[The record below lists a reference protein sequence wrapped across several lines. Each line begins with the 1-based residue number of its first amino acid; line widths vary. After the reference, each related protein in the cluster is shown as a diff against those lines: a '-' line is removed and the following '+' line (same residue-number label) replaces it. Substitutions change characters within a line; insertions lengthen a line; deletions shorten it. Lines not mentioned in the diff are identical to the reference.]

1 MPRSGSNAKD
11 NPLLNGTDVRHVARN
26 AAVAA
31 MVSDPTGAE
40 ALLFLSDAE
49 VGRLFKAHLIQVIG
63 TATLSNLDLSSTREE
78 DENQRRLTKRRLS
91 EFSGLTNLSAANIER
106 YSLVL
111 QGRLLPAEDFC
122 KAAGI
127 TEQKLSED
135 VASYRLFT
143 VEFESYQYY
152 PIFALS
158 NLINSR
164 DFSRV
169 VRRLGDSTGWSKWKF
184 FTTPSKSLGGLTPL
198 RLLQRDE
205 VERALA
211 AADEFK
217 ALSAVFFSITRT
229 TPVSN

>member
-1 MPRSGSNAKD
+1 MPRSESNTS
-11 NPLLNGTDVRHVARN
+11 TDVRQVMRN

-31 MVSDPTGAE
+31 MLSDPTGAE
-40 ALLFLSDAE
+40 ASLFLSNAE

-78 DENQRRLTKRRLS
+78 DEKQGQLTNRRAS
-91 EFSGLTNLSAANIER
+91 ELPGLTDVSAANIER

-127 TEQKLSED
+127 TEQKLSEE
-135 VASYRLFT
+135 VASCRVFT
-143 VEFESYQYY
+143 VEFESKQYY

-158 NLINSR
+158 NLVDRR
-164 DFSRV
+164 DFAKV
-169 VRRLGDSTGWSKWKF
+169 VRRLGDSTGWGKWKF
-184 FTTPSKSLGGLTPL
+184 FTTPSESLGGLTPL
-198 RLLQRDE
+198 RLLMREE

-211 AADEFK
+211 AAADFK
-217 ALSAVFFSITRT
+217 ALSATFFSITRT
-229 TPVSN
+229 TPVSD

>member
-1 MPRSGSNAKD
+1 MPRSGSNTS
-11 NPLLNGTDVRHVARN
+11 TDVRHVMRN

-31 MVSDPTGAE
+31 MLSDPTGAE
-40 ALLFLSDAE
+40 ASLFLSDAE

-78 DENQRRLTKRRLS
+78 DEKRGRITARRAS
-91 EFSGLTNLSAANIER
+91 EFPSLSSVSAANIER

-111 QGRLLPAEDFC
+111 QGRLLPADDFC

-127 TEQKLSED
+127 TEAKLSED
-135 VASYRLFT
+135 VASGRVFT
-143 VEFESYQYY
+143 VEFESNQYY

-158 NLINSR
+158 NLFNRR
-164 DFSRV
+164 DFARV
-169 VRRLGDSTGWSKWKF
+169 VRRLGDVTGWSKWKF
-184 FTTPSKSLGGLTPL
+184 FTTPSESLGGLTPL
-198 RLLQRDE
+198 RLLGREQ

-217 ALSAVFFSITRT
+217 ALSAMFFSITRT
-229 TPVSN
+229 TPVSD

>member
-1 MPRSGSNAKD
+1 MPRSGSHTS
-11 NPLLNGTDVRHVARN
+11 TDVRHVMRN

-31 MVSDPTGAE
+31 TLSDPTGAE

-78 DENQRRLTKRRLS
+78 DDKQGRMTSRRVS
-91 EFSGLTNLSAANIER
+91 EFPGLTSVSAANIER

-135 VASYRLFT
+135 VASCRLFT
-143 VEFESYQYY
+143 VEFESDQYY

-158 NLINSR
+158 NLINRR
-164 DFSRV
+164 DFYRV

-184 FTTPSKSLGGLTPL
+184 FTTPSESLGGLTPL

-217 ALSAVFFSITRT
+217 ALSSVFFSIART
-229 TPVSN
+229 TPLSN

>member
-1 MPRSGSNAKD
+1 MDMPRSVGNTSA
-11 NPLLNGTDVRHVARN
+11 DVRHVMRN

-31 MVSDPTGAE
+31 MLSDPTGAE
-40 ALLFLSDAE
+40 ASLFLSDAE
-49 VGRLFKAHLIQVIG
+49 IGRLFKTHLIQVIG
-63 TATLSNLDLSSTREE
+63 VATLSNLDLSSTHEE
-78 DENQRRLTKRRLS
+78 DEKRGRLTNRRAS
-91 EFSGLTNLSAANIER
+91 EFPRLTNVSAANIER

-135 VASYRLFT
+135 VASCRVFT
-143 VEFESYQYY
+143 VEFESNQYY

-158 NLINSR
+158 NLVDRR
-164 DFSRV
+164 DFARV
-169 VRRLGDSTGWSKWKF
+169 VRRLGDSTGWGKWKF
-184 FTTPSKSLGGLTPL
+184 FTTPSESLGGLTPL
-198 RLLQRDE
+198 RLLQGQE

-211 AADEFK
+211 AAAEFT
-217 ALSAVFFSITRT
+217 ALSSTFLSITRT